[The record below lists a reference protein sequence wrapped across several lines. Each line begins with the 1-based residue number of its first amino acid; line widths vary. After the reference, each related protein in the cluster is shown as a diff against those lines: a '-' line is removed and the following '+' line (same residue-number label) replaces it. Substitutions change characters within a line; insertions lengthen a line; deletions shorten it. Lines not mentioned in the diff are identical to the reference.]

1 MGQVLG
7 FAHCKEAPSTA
18 STTPD
23 STEGSPEEPDFAE
36 LQAAPEPPEEEE
48 EDEDAEVASGGGRG
62 PPRELT
68 FSYIAFSGGGGPP
81 GEPAP
86 RGRRDP
92 RRGRPPRLNPPPP
105 RGPDPRASARAPPT
119 KCPGGPGGPGGG
131 PSVLADPVPREPPP
145 SLAPVG
151 PPPPPAL
158 PPPPAGGAPRAP
170 PLEPPPAPPQIP
182 EGPPPPPNQSPSP
195 TGADVLVWELLYW
208 RAPGRSALAL
218 AGTLGTLG
226 CLARFSAVSV
236 GAYGALAVLGVTLP
250 LRLHQ
255 VALRALRRGPPT
267 PEQPSRGPGD
277 AVGLSPEQQ
286 QRWARRLGR
295 HLAAATRTLTRL
307 FLVHSIP
314 ESLKFAFLF
323 YLLTYVGAVFNG
335 VTLLGVG
342 VICAFTFPVL
352 YRHHQAQ
359 IDRYGSL
366 LRNHLS
372 HLRARIQAKL
382 PSAKAKPQ

>member
-23 STEGSPEEPDFAE
+23 STEGDPEEPDFPE
-36 LQAAPEPPEEEE
+36 LQAAPEPQEEE
-48 EDEDAEVASGGGRG
+48 EDEDAEVAAGGGRG

-68 FSYIAFSGGGGPP
+68 FSYIAFSGGGPP

-92 RRGRPPRLNPPPP
+92 RRGRPPRLNPPP

-119 KCPGGPGGPGGG
+119 KCPGGAGGG
-131 PSVLADPVPREPPP
+131 SFA
-145 SLAPVG
+145 APAG

-170 PLEPPPAPPQIP
+170 PLEPPSAPPQIP
-182 EGPPPPPNQSPSP
+182 EGPPTPPDQSPSP

-255 VALRALRRGPPT
+255 AALRALRRGPPSS
-267 PEQPSRGPGD
+267 PAGEGQGD
-277 AVGLSPEQQ
+277 AGGLSPEQQ

-335 VTLLGVG
+335 VTLLGPISALCG
-342 VICAFTFPVL
+342 
-352 YRHHQAQ
+352 
-359 IDRYGSL
+359 G
-366 LRNHLS
+366 
-372 HLRARIQAKL
+372 RARAGPLPIGYAAAWRQAGRP
-382 PSAKAKPQ
+382 PSGGGARATASSPLVGAVANREPGGER